1 MQNYKIKISNRII
14 TRNTKPFLIAEVA
27 QAHLGN
33 IKNVFRYIDKISA
46 YKIDAIKFQTHIAEF
61 ESTYD
66 EPFRKKIKKF
76 KSRFDYWR
84 SVEFTDKEWKKIKL
98 YCKKKRIIFLS
109 SVFSIESIKLLS
121 KIGLKTW
128 KIGSGECNSID
139 ILNYLKSKKSK
150 DTIIVSTGLM
160 NNNKIQNLYNF
171 FRKKNPLCI
180 MHCVSEYPSK
190 FSMLGFNNIDDLNK
204 KYKCI
209 IGYSDH
215 SGSVF
220 PILYAISKGVPVIEF
235 HVKINDDKRN
245 IDSSSSINVKDLALI
260 ADANNAF
267 NIFKKKKINKNSFN
281 ISQKRMLKIF
291 SKSLSLKNDKKI
303 NEIISLN
310 DLTLKK
316 PGGGINYENIKNII
330 GKKLSKNVSSKRLI
344 RYSDL
349 KK

>member
-1 MQNYKIKISNRII
+1 MENYKIKISNRII
-14 TRNTKPFLIAEVA
+14 TKKTKPFLIAEVA

-33 IKNVFRYIDKISA
+33 LKNVFKYIDKISVL
-46 YKIDAIKFQTHIAEF
+46 KIDAIKFQTHIAEF

-66 EPFRKKIKKF
+66 EPFRNKIKKF
-76 KSRFDYWR
+76 NSRFDYWK
-84 SVEFTDKEWKKIKL
+84 SVEFTENEWMKIKL
-98 YCKKKRIIFLS
+98 YCKKKKIIFLS
-109 SVFSIESIKLLS
+109 SVFSVESIKLLS

-128 KIGSGECNSID
+128 KIGSGECNSMD
-139 ILNYLKSKKSK
+139 ILNYLRSKKSS
-150 DTIIVSTGLM
+150 DSIIISTGLM
-160 NNNKIQNLYNF
+160 NNQKIRHIYNF
-171 FRKKNPLCI
+171 FKKKNPLCI

-190 FSMLGFNNIDDLNK
+190 FSTLGFNNINELNK

-235 HVKINDDKRN
+235 HVKINEDKQN
-245 IDSSSSINVKDLALI
+245 IDRSSSINIKDLSLI
-260 ADANNAF
+260 AEANNAF
-267 NIFKKKKINKNSFN
+267 DIFKKKKINKKNYKP
-281 ISQKRMLKIF
+281 SQKKMLKIF
-291 SKSLSLKNDKKI
+291 SKSLSLRNDKKV
-303 NEIISLN
+303 NEILSFK

-316 PGGGINYENIKNII
+316 PGGGISYESIDNII
-330 GKKLSKNVSSKRLI
+330 GKKLRKNVSSKKII

>member
-1 MQNYKIKISNRII
+1 MQNYKIKISNRTI
-14 TRNTKPFLIAEVA
+14 TRKTKPFLIAEVA

-76 KSRFDYWR
+76 KSRFDYWK
-84 SVEFTDKEWKKIKL
+84 SVEFTAKEWKKIKL

-150 DTIIVSTGLM
+150 DTIIISTGLM
-160 NNNKIQNLYNF
+160 NNYKIQNLYNF

-190 FSMLGFNNIDDLNK
+190 FSMLGFNNIDELNK

-209 IGYSDH
+209 VGYSDH

-245 IDSSSSINVKDLALI
+245 IDSTSSINVKDLALI
-260 ADANNAF
+260 TDANNAF
-267 NIFKKKKINKNSFN
+267 NIFKKKKINKNNFN